1 METVEHAPAGAHRH
15 LADPAIQ
22 ALVAAWWEGRR
33 EIGAGAVW
41 QVPFP
46 PRAEETARV
55 THDRDAGEWY
65 AALIRPRALTA
76 YIEVH
81 SAEGPIGALVS
92 LYEHV
97 A

>member
-1 METVEHAPAGAHRH
+1 MEAIEQAHTH
-15 LADPAIQ
+15 THDPAIRGR
-22 ALVAAWWEGRR
+22 AADWWAARR
-33 EIGAGAVW
+33 AIGSAGVW
-41 QVPFP
+41 EVPFP
-46 PRAEETARV
+46 PRANESVRV
-55 THDRDAGEWY
+55 THDPDAGQWY

-81 SAEGPIGALVS
+81 SAEGPIGALIS